1 MTQAQDITANGID
14 AGASD
19 CDEQRKREH
28 RSVVAELRRDVQNS
42 VDNERATEFAT
53 HDAEARLRRVTQ
65 DAADLFGSSPQL
77 AHVAAFADARHVGR
91 WAVLNG
97 VLMRVV
103 LSLPHN
109 VVLPAII
116 GSEVSI
122 NTFLA
127 LIGVSGGGKGS
138 ADKAAAE
145 AFDIRI
151 RVGDSEHPLPRQPM
165 LPIGTGEGINRT
177 YAKAGTD
184 PVTGR
189 YRVEFHE
196 RVGLFGVRDIATLSS
211 LTARSGTTLVPE
223 LLKASMGE
231 ELGFANADKERR
243 VILPMHSYRLCL
255 SAGVQPDNG
264 AILLNDQATTD
275 GLPQRFLWAPVRDGV
290 MRTDRAETAPRAL
303 VLPDFGID
311 PFAVPDDGGDNLDV
325 PLVPIAVA
333 ESIANTVIAVDAAK
347 DGDMFGRSD
356 DPLAGHRLLCQLKAA
371 TAFAVIHGRNYVGPE
386 DWQHAERLM
395 AVSTAAMACVAAASS
410 ATAERESVNRG
421 QLDGVR
427 QAAADEVRA
436 ERQVRKVAD
445 RIHEMLLADGDWVTI
460 NAIKKVITSSSR
472 IHIEPAIHRLTVKGD
487 IRSRKHEYGT
497 GTTTQFSLT
506 EKGRASRS

>member
-1 MTQAQDITANGID
+1 MNSRD
-14 AGASD
+14 
-19 CDEQRKREH
+19 DERAREN
-28 RSVVAELRRDVQNS
+28 RLAIAAVKQSVQSS
-42 VDNERATEFAT
+42 VENERVTECAAR
-53 HDAEARLRRVTQ
+53 DAEDRLRRATLE
-65 DAADLFGSSPQL
+65 ASDLFDSSPQL
-77 AHVAAFADARHVGR
+77 THVAAFADARHVGR
-91 WAVLNG
+91 WAVLSG

-103 LSLPHN
+103 LALPHN

-151 RVGDSEHPLPRQPM
+151 GAGDSEHLLPRQPM

-290 MRTDRAETAPRAL
+290 VRTDRAETAPRAL

-325 PLVPIAVA
+325 PLVPIGVGTTIA
-333 ESIANTVIAVDAAK
+333 EAVIAVDAAK
-347 DGDMFGRSD
+347 DADMFGRSD
-356 DPLAGHRLLCQLKAA
+356 DPLAGHRLLCQLKVA
-371 TAFAVIHGRNYVGPE
+371 TAFAVIHGRTYVGVE
-386 DWQHAERLM
+386 DWQRAECLM
-395 AVSTAAMACVAAASS
+395 TVSTAAMAYVAAASS
-410 ATAERESVNRG
+410 ATAERESVSRG

-445 RIHEMLLADGDWVTI
+445 RIREMLPADGDWMTI
-460 NAIKKVITSSSR
+460 NAIRKVITSSSR
-472 IHIEPAIHRLTVKGD
+472 VHIEPAIHRLTVKGD

-506 EKGRASRS
+506 EKGRASRR